1 MRNLMEMVLAT
12 ISNCN
17 VTLGSMNSLKP
28 PMRRLLQIDLQV
40 IFTTFLLLLLVI
52 FSSWLRCCNGEKF
65 HIFIFTAYNLSTFLL
80 TYSLSL
86 MHDAPCRNKLFPIWA
101 MLLMIAFRSSNSISL
116 YSLDDNEQWKRNN
129 WQLLTK
135 LIRLV
140 WLMELYFC
148 DGSKVGVAARC
159 LGFILAVKF
168 LERARAMMAASRHSL
183 EENTDVVVDHMMR
196 EHKRGGVSSVEVD
209 PVSMRGYTYLVRGEE
224 ERWRRLGKKEAALA
238 PNYRMTLG
246 IDKLITY
253 NPQLFTQVWNC
264 KGRLLSSERDLH
276 YKLKDTCLSFALF
289 KLLRLRYAGY
299 LLPQKAHENAWK
311 LTRNGLLSHEDGY
324 KRAFRVVEVELTFL
338 FDFFYTKYGIIFHPS
353 WLTTKLMEL
362 MGIAIS
368 IWAMTSLM
376 KHHQRDN
383 NKCNCLLTNMLN
395 GLSGDIFI
403 TSLMITSFII
413 MELIQYFFM
422 SFSEWAKM
430 ILICQYVQKKSWQES
445 AHIESMI
452 RAICGVWLL
461 KPWEQKLHQ
470 YSFLDS
476 YSYKPSRLLN
486 NRIMAAFIDQTRDG
500 QKESPPIQLSAEVKQ
515 AVFHALKLKNGT
527 DLDNGHASLRRNNE
541 SKKLLW
547 ACRLETETQVIM
559 VWHIATS
566 FCEHRLPVRSDLPRT
581 RDFLV
586 ATSLSKYLAYLAII
600 QARVF
605 FGRCKTME
613 DWIKEMEKVG
623 GGHSAHKGTI
633 IEWGSWLENLLVN
646 DIRDEEKIWKI
657 LANFWVELVL
667 YMAPSNDVKA
677 HAEHLA
683 KGGEFVTHLWA
694 LLSHAGIKR
703 KASH

>member
-1 MRNLMEMVLAT
+1 MF
-12 ISNCN
+12 I
-17 VTLGSMNSLKP
+17 LGIRVGLSLFTFGFESF
-28 PMRRLLQIDLQV
+28 RLKYGYELSCLV
-40 IFTTFLLLLLVI
+40 LLV
-52 FSSWLRCCNGEKF
+52 
-65 HIFIFTAYNLSTFLL
+65 
-80 TYSLSL
+80 
-86 MHDAPCRNKLFPIWA
+86 
-101 MLLMIAFRSSNSISL
+101 
-116 YSLDDNEQWKRNN
+116 
-129 WQLLTK
+129 
-135 LIRLV
+135 
-140 WLMELYFC
+140 
-148 DGSKVGVAARC
+148 
-159 LGFILAVKF
+159 
-168 LERARAMMAASRHSL
+168 
-183 EENTDVVVDHMMR
+183 
-196 EHKRGGVSSVEVD
+196 
-209 PVSMRGYTYLVRGEE
+209 
-224 ERWRRLGKKEAALA
+224 RLGPWSSDFLSC
-238 PNYRMTLG
+238 TLPC
-246 IDKLITY
+246 L
-253 NPQLFTQVWNC
+253 LEVWNC
-264 KGRLLSSERDLH
+264 KGRLLSFERDPH
-276 YKLKDTCLSFALF
+276 YKLKDMCLSFALF

-299 LLPQKAHENAWK
+299 SLPQKAHENAWK
-311 LTRNGLLSHEDGY
+311 LIRNGLLSHEDGY
-324 KRAFRVVEVELTFL
+324 RRAFRVVEVELMFL
-338 FDFFYTKYGIIFHPS
+338 FDFFYTKYGIIFHPG
-353 WLTTKLMEL
+353 WLTTKLM
-362 MGIAIS
+362 
-368 IWAMTSLM
+368 
-376 KHHQRDN
+376 D
-383 NKCNCLLTNMLN
+383 
-395 GLSGDIFI
+395 
-403 TSLMITSFII
+403 LMITSFII

-422 SFSEWAKM
+422 SFSERAKM

-461 KPWEQKLHQ
+461 KPWERKLHQ

-476 YSYKPSRLLN
+476 YFYKPSRLLN
-486 NRIMAAFIDQTRDG
+486 NQIMAAFIDQTRDG
-500 QKESPPIQLSAEVKQ
+500 QKESPPIQLSEEVKQ

-586 ATSLSKYLAYLAII
+586 ATSLSKYLAYLVAFAPRLLPDRPLFAEHEFNQAII

-605 FGRCKTME
+605 FGSCKTME
-613 DWIKEMEKVG
+613 ERLTEMEKVG

-633 IEWGSWLENLLVN
+633 IDWGSWLGNLLVN

-667 YMAPSNDVKA
+667 YVAPSDDVKA